1 MTRSIRPHAAA
12 WLLAA
17 ASLGLAL
24 PSRAAPVTFRGV
36 DVGLGETTRLSS
48 HPNADA
54 ARNAFLGHLL
64 PGIAVETFES
74 IAASAPPALIGRT
87 LTLGF
92 AGAGA
97 VLQGPGMVINSPA
110 PSTVNPVNGI
120 PSGVYPVSGLRAWL
134 SADDFEV
141 RFDQAQVA
149 FGFYGVDI
157 GDFNGQLEL
166 ELVHVDGGIT
176 RVLASNG
183 VRTNGGSVQYFGLLS
198 TDRAFTAVRFGNTA
212 PVGFD
217 GFVFDDLTIGTLDQL
232 ARVPEPGTLALALP
246 ALLGVTALRVRR
258 TRRTRG
264 R

>member
-1 MTRSIRPHAAA
+1 MSKWIHPRAAG

-17 ASLGLAL
+17 ASIGLSL
-24 PSRAAPVTFRGV
+24 PTHAAPVTFL
-36 DVGLGETTRLSS
+36 GLDLGSGETTRLAS

-54 ARNAFLGHLL
+54 ARDAFLARLL
-64 PGIAVETFES
+64 PGTAVETFES
-74 IAASAPPALIGRT
+74 MLASTPPALVERT

-92 AGAGA
+92 AGVAA
-97 VLQGPGMVINSPA
+97 VLQGPGMVIDSPA

-166 ELVHVDGGIT
+166 ELIHDDGSST

-183 VRTNGGSVQYFGLLS
+183 LRNKGGSVQYFGLLS
-198 TDRAFTAVRFGNTA
+198 PDRPFSAVRFGNTA
-212 PVGFD
+212 PVGYD
-217 GFVFDDLTIGTLDQL
+217 GFVFDDLTIGARAQL
-232 ARVPEPGTLALALP
+232 ALVPEPGTLALTLP
-246 ALLGVTALRVRR
+246 VLLGAAALRGRR
-258 TRRTRG
+258 ARSARG
-264 R
+264 S